1 MSGPVPV
8 PDLPDLPWTA
18 PDADGWRRLDPR
30 MTLLAGVRNIAAA
43 AIPAL
48 PALFGL
54 LGSIGRWA
62 FAVVALAALLLIAL
76 GVAEWLTTG
85 YRDSPRG
92 LELRRGLLGRS
103 VQTAP
108 RDRIRSI
115 DLTAPFLHRLLGVTK
130 ISVGT
135 GVDEKRLELGAVTHR
150 EAARLR
156 AVLFE
161 GGHTATAAA
170 PEPVGG
176 EVPRAYPLPAPPPA
190 DVELAQL
197 DWAWVRYAPLNLGR
211 LAVALGAILA
221 ASQFLPNLGV
231 DESGLARDTWDF
243 LSRQALAILA
253 AVGVVVALV
262 AWLVGSTL
270 AFALQWG
277 GYRLSR
283 RTSDAVPALH
293 LTAGLLS
300 TRSVTVEE
308 RRIRGVVLTEP
319 LLLRWAG
326 GAELATLA
334 TGVESGVT
342 AVVPPAPRSV
352 ARSVGVRVLDDA
364 GAPGADAALGV
375 PLVGHGP
382 RARRRS
388 HVRHQRSTLLLL
400 LGALISLGLGEI
412 PDAPGELRDV
422 VPLALLALAA
432 VVATLGVWV
441 AEMAW
446 RHLGHAV
453 ARDEHGAARFLVA
466 GSGEST
472 RRRTVLEVDGII
484 GWVQRATWF
493 QRRVGLVTL
502 LATTAAG
509 SERVTLLDVPLPL
522 ARDLLDAC
530 TPQLLEPFAV
540 GSAPGPTLPSDAAR

>member
-8 PDLPDLPWTA
+8 PDLPDLGWTA
-18 PDADGWRRLDPR
+18 PDAEGWRRLDPR

-43 AIPAL
+43 ALPAL
-48 PALFGL
+48 PAAIGL
-54 LGSIGRWA
+54 LGAIGRWA
-62 FAVVALAALLLIAL
+62 FVVAALVAILLIAL

-85 YRDSPRG
+85 YRDSPGG

-108 RDRIRSI
+108 RDRIRSL
-115 DLTAPFLHRLLGVTK
+115 DLTAPFLHRLLGVTR

-161 GGHTATAAA
+161 GGRAPVAA

-176 EVPRAYPLPAPPPA
+176 EPPRAYPLPAPPPD
-190 DVELAQL
+190 DVELARL
-197 DWAWVRYAPLNLGR
+197 DWSWVRYAPLNLGR
-211 LAVALGAILA
+211 LAVAIGAFVA
-221 ASQFLPNLGV
+221 ATQFLPNLGV

-243 LSRQALAILA
+243 VSRQALALIA
-253 AVGVVVALV
+253 VVGVVLALV
-262 AWLVGSTL
+262 LWLAGSTL

-300 TRSVTVEE
+300 TRSVSVEE
-308 RRIRGVVLTEP
+308 RRIRGVLLSEP

-326 GAELATLA
+326 GAELSTLA

-342 AVVPPAPRSV
+342 AIVPAAPRAV
-352 ARSVGVRVLDDA
+352 ARTVGVRVLDDA
-364 GAPGADAALGV
+364 GAPGAAAALDA
-375 PLVGHGP
+375 PLIGHGP

-388 HVRHQRSTLLLL
+388 HVRHQRATLLLL
-400 LGALISLGLGEI
+400 LGVLVSLGLGRL
-412 PDAPGELRDV
+412 PDAPTELADV
-422 VPLALLALAA
+422 VPLALLGVAA
-432 VVATLGVWV
+432 VLAVLGTWI

-453 ARDEHGAARFLVA
+453 ARDEQGRARFLVA
-466 GSGEST
+466 GGGDAT
-472 RRRTVLEVDGII
+472 RHRTVLEVEGII
-484 GWVQRATWF
+484 GWVQRASWF

-509 SERVTLLDVPLPL
+509 GEKVTLLDVPLPL

-530 TPQLLEPFAV
+530 TPHLLEPFAV
-540 GSAPGPTLPSDAAR
+540 GSAPGPTLPSAAAR